1 MKKRL
6 AKLIPAVLAASMMLS
21 AASPVS
27 ADVTRQI
34 TSNAAVKNPVTATV
48 CFNDV
53 KEKDYFYRP
62 VYWAKAYGITSGTSG
77 NTYSPN
83 QPCTRAQMVTFLW
96 RLAGSPASSWQSS
109 FQDVASN
116 SPYAKAIQWA
126 DDVMLTQGTGPNTFS
141 PNAPC
146 HRGEMAAFLWRFNNS
161 PQTSGSSGFSDVS
174 ASSYYAN
181 AVVWAK
187 ANGITA
193 GTDAKHYSPNKPC
206 TRGEMAAFLYRMN
219 GSPEVTVNTP
229 TPSVTPTPSPNPSP
243 SPSPSP
249 SPTPTPLG
257 EGKEQPGKGARVEGN
272 ENYGHWVTQN
282 ALKCNGCGKYFWGP
296 SDYGYEQRITHG
308 LHDHGSQTSVID
320 HKFWVWDDIPRIE
333 DPYSGQPFYSEED
346 WNAAINSA
354 FEAEA
359 ERVAHGVPLSEE
371 EQRIKEKYLSMSWAK
386 DAIAPTK

>member
-34 TSNAAVKNPVTATV
+34 TSNTAVKNPVTATI

-109 FQDVASN
+109 FQDVDAN

-161 PQTSGSSGFSDVS
+161 PQTNGSSGFSDVS
-174 ASSYYAN
+174 ASSYYAD

-229 TPSVTPTPSPNPSP
+229 APSVTPTPSPNPSP

-249 SPTPTPLG
+249 SPTPTPST
-257 EGKEQPGKGARVEGN
+257 EGKGARVEGN
-272 ENYGHWVTQN
+272 ENYGHWVTVHGGT
-282 ALKCNGCGKYFWGP
+282 LCNGCGEYFW
-296 SDYGYEQRITHG
+296 DNDDWGYSQWLTNNI
-308 LHDHGSQTSVID
+308 HDHGSQSSFTEHD
-320 HKFWVWDDIPRIE
+320 FWVWDDIPRIE
-333 DPYSGQPFYSEED
+333 DPNCGKPFYSEAD
-346 WNAAINSA
+346 WNSYLKFWDAVDQTKEEYNLPVYP
-354 FEAEA
+354 ED
-359 ERVAHGVPLSEE
+359 VAYET
-371 EQRIKEKYLSMSWAK
+371 QIRSMSWSK